1 MIDLTLVVVAKNE
14 EDMRKFNKAHVDI
27 CDPLVL
33 FVNVKRSPLAQIAN
47 VALDSTMK
55 HRGRGNRVF
64 GLCHADM
71 EFGPGSLQAF
81 YDCAI
86 QGAVC
91 GACGRNMI
99 FADAFVG
106 PGDSSYVWSKDW
118 GRPTDRQ
125 KAAGYPAYPV
135 PDWVRVDEFG
145 AAHMKPCPVST
156 LDSSCIFFPTNLA
169 LRFDEQTFDGFHLHG
184 EDICLQAHAKGIPV
198 LVPAANAWHACPDV
212 NGPNWGAERDRYKL
226 KLDAKWKGRFP
237 DYVTT

>member
-14 EDMRKFNKAHVDI
+14 EDARRFSASHGCLIV
-27 CDPLVL
+27 
-33 FVNVKRSPLAQIAN
+33 VNSSRRSLASIGN
-47 VALDSTMK
+47 SLLDKSSA
-55 HRGRGNRVF
+55 RVF

-81 YDCAI
+81 YDCANSTYPL
-86 QGAVC
+86 GAVC

-135 PDWVRVDEFG
+135 PDWVRVDKFG

-156 LDSSCIFFPTNLA
+156 LDSSCIFFPTNLG

-198 LVPAANAWHACPDV
+198 VVPAANAWHACPDV
-212 NGPNWGAERDRYKL
+212 NGPDWGKERDKYKV